1 MKIHSI
7 VQNQQYILGEISVN
21 LLLFV
26 LPYHRI
32 MASYYQILLVPLW
45 RGKRK
50 TKKHSSFTH
59 ICILHS
65 KLLLGSTSSTDVP
78 SVHDKG
84 NPWYPA
90 GIEMSSLILV

>member
-7 VQNQQYILGEISVN
+7 VQNQSYILGEISVN

-32 MASYYQILLVPLW
+32 MASYYQIFLIPLW
-45 RGKRK
+45 RENGKQKR
-50 TKKHSSFTH
+50 HSSFTQ

-65 KLLLGSTSSTDVP
+65 KLLLGSTSSTDDP
-78 SVHDKG
+78 SVHDNG
-84 NPWYPA
+84 SPCYLA
-90 GIEMSSLILV
+90 GIEMSSILV